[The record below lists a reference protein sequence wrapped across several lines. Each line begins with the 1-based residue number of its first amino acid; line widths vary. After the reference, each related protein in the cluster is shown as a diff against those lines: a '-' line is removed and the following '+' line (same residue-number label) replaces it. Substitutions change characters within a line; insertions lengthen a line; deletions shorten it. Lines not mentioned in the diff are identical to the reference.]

1 MDQQNEGKVVVGGID
16 VQADGYVFA
25 LAFDRAE
32 VLEKQAHALY
42 DEARALRAKAEV
54 SVLIAPSIGMPGQYS
69 VTTRLGGEYFSG
81 RLAKSA
87 EDACQIAFHI
97 IQGFRPPL
105 RLPPFGTP
113 VDQTLPALDWVTD
126 TCTRNQ

>member
-1 MDQQNEGKVVVGGID
+1 MDQQNEGKSVVAGID
-16 VQADGYVFA
+16 VQADGFAFA
-25 LAFDRAE
+25 LAFDQAE

-42 DEARALRAKAEV
+42 DEVRRLRAKADI
-54 SVLIAPSIGMPGQYS
+54 SVLITPAIGMPGHYS

-87 EDACQIAFHI
+87 EDACQAAFHI
-97 IQGFRPPL
+97 IQGFQPPR

-113 VDQTLPALDWVTD
+113 VDQTLPALDLVTG
-126 TCTRNQ
+126 TCTGNQ

>member
-1 MDQQNEGKVVVGGID
+1 MDQQSEETVLVCGVD
-16 VQADGYVFA
+16 VQADGYEFA
-25 LAFDRAE
+25 MAFDRAE
-32 VLEKQAHALY
+32 ALEKQAHALY
-42 DEARALRAKAEV
+42 DEARALRAKSDV
-54 SVLIAPSIGMPGQYS
+54 SVLITPSVGMPGQYT

-87 EDACQIAFHI
+87 EDACQVAFHI

-113 VDQTLPALDWVTD
+113 VDQTLPALDWAND

>member
-1 MDQQNEGKVVVGGID
+1 MDQQNEGKSAVAGID
-16 VQADGYVFA
+16 VQADGFAFA
-25 LAFDRAE
+25 LAFDQAE

-42 DEARALRAKAEV
+42 EEARALRAKAEV

>member
-1 MDQQNEGKVVVGGID
+1 MDQQSERKVVVGGID
-16 VQADGYVFA
+16 VQANGYEFA

-54 SVLIAPSIGMPGQYS
+54 SVLITPAIGMPGQHS

-81 RLAKSA
+81 RLARSA
-87 EDACQIAFHI
+87 EEACQIAFHI
-97 IQGFRPPL
+97 IQGFRAPL
-105 RLPPFGTP
+105 YLPPFGTP
-113 VDQTLPALDWVTD
+113 VDQTLPVLDWATD
-126 TCTRNQ
+126 MCTRNQ